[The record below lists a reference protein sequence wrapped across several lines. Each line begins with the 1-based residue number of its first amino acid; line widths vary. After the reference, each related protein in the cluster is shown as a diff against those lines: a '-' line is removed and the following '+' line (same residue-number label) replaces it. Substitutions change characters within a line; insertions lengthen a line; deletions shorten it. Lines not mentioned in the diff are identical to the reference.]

1 MEPYRSGMRY
11 GAKVRPNGW
20 HSVAASAL
28 GEALKKRTISRAK
41 RSTAMPCSAL
51 RSFSCGL
58 RVACADH
65 TGTEPHRHDERSVG
79 TTPIWDHAR
88 HNGPHS
94 ESRPAHDQAA
104 HNGRTAQRAFVSHPA
119 QRALSITGV
128 RTTPA
133 QRAPARRRGH
143 NGRLG
148 SAIRLSSMK
157 NGCQPRAPDAER
169 LALQRRAV
177 ASERTIGTKSVS
189 KIATLSL
196 SEARPLQAPVGRHG
210 IISIRLTLIARS
222 R

>member
-1 MEPYRSGMRY
+1 
-11 GAKVRPNGW
+11 
-20 HSVAASAL
+20 
-28 GEALKKRTISRAK
+28 
-41 RSTAMPCSAL
+41 MPCSAL

-79 TTPIWDHAR
+79 TTPIWNHAL

-104 HNGRTAQRAFVSHPA
+104 HNRRTAQRAFVSHPA

-133 QRAPARRRGH
+133 QRAPARRSWH

-169 LALQRRAV
+169 WSSPAASGASGRVERHVRRP
-177 ASERTIGTKSVS
+177 
-189 KIATLSL
+189 
-196 SEARPLQAPVGRHG
+196 PLRRHEVLLLPSRL
-210 IISIRLTLIARS
+210 ISHRHRS
-222 R
+222 RAELQPAHQLQVDPLR